1 MQGDFP
7 LLHLRNGFFE
17 PVAGKGIKGLSD
29 NFAILGNSFVDVEA
43 FVAHGPTAGLG
54 GSERLSVIDMA
65 REDDR

>member
-29 NFAILGNSFVDVEA
+29 NFAILGNSLVDVEA
-43 FVAHGPTAGLG
+43 FVAHRCIGR
-54 GSERLSVIDMA
+54 SERLSVTDVA
-65 REDDR
+65 KKDDR